1 MEQMKPPVRYPEK
14 PVLMDFVGAEHWIH
28 AMEERVDLI
37 AILSVVDVAVL
48 RICRRV

>member
-1 MEQMKPPVRYPEK
+1 MELMKPPVRYPEK

-28 AMEERVDLI
+28 AKEERVDLI
-37 AILSVVDVAVL
+37 AILSVVDVVVL